1 MNSLKNNISRP
12 SILDASC
19 QRGSAQQILVLFVIA
34 LTLVAMVMA
43 VFGYNIGHKQGLR
56 KGAILQAQE
65 SGDEELQGMS
75 VNEAKLKQ
83 QLDAAVK
90 ERDIGL
96 SNLETLREQ
105 NEELTTKNMQ
115 LSQINELFKSKLAKE
130 GGFPLE
136 VLGSEIVSLP
146 DNTYEYRFDVAMVT
160 PSGSVTSMTPKMTL
174 LNATSMVQIPLKPA
188 VYEIKDVERIR
199 GRFVMPEGF
208 KPKQIKLEISAGG
221 KRVEQIYNWQVGD
234 VMVQRADTG
243 ISERPINQS
252 EN

>member
-1 MNSLKNNISRP
+1 MNSLKHTIHLPSSQSSSR
-12 SILDASC
+12 
-19 QRGSAQQILVLFVIA
+19 QRGSVQQILVLFIIA

-43 VFGYNIGHKQGLR
+43 VFGYKIGYKQGLR
-56 KGAILQAQE
+56 KGSEQQVQE
-65 SGDEELQGMS
+65 QGEETLQGMS

-83 QLDAAVK
+83 QLDSAVK

-115 LSQINELFKSKLAKE
+115 LTQVNELFKSKLAKE

-136 VLGSEIVSLP
+136 VLGSEIVALP
-146 DNTYEYRFDVAMVT
+146 DNTYEYRFDVAMVSS
-160 PSGSVTSMTPKMTL
+160 SGAAISMTPKMTL

-188 VYEIKDVERIR
+188 TYEIKDVERIR

-208 KPKQIKLEISAGG
+208 KPKQIKLQISAGG
-221 KRVEQIYNWQVGD
+221 QRIEQLYNWQVGE
-234 VMVQRADTG
+234 VMVQRESVD
-243 ISERPINQS
+243 INERPVTQN
-252 EN
+252 